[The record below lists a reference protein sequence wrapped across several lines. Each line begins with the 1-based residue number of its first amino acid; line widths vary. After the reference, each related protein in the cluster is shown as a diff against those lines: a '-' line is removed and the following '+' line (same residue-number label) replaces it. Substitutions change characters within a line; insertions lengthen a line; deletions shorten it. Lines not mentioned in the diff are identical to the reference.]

1 MLFEGV
7 EMGDLKRLVEPN
19 LTIDTYR
26 SKMGDDKDICVLSFT
41 IMGKEPAGDLV
52 NFIEK
57 SYDWVLD
64 GDVSSGEQADGN
76 YLVFVEVERN
86 EKVCD
91 HIVVMMKDLMN
102 LTEQKI
108 DDWTFTYYKG
118 NNPYPLTVE
127 NLVKHVITSSEKY
140 QQKMEEI
147 TKESVELDKLRA
159 ISGIKVGKKMVNDN
173 DIRSIQIAAGIL

>member
-26 SKMGDDKDICVLSFT
+26 SKMGDDKDICVISFT

-64 GDVSSGEQADGN
+64 GDISSGEASDGN
-76 YLVFVEVERN
+76 YLVFVEIERN
-86 EKVCD
+86 EKACD
-91 HIVVMMKDLMN
+91 HIMVMMKDIMN

-108 DDWTFTYYKG
+108 DDWTFSYYKG
-118 NNPYPLTVE
+118 VAKYPLTVE
-127 NLVKHVITSSEKY
+127 QLVKHVITSPLKY
-140 QQKMEEI
+140 QQKMEEL
-147 TKESVELDKLRA
+147 TQESLNLDHLRA
-159 ISGIKVGKKMVNDN
+159 ISGINVGKKKISDP
-173 DIRSIQIAAGIL
+173 DIKAIMAAAGIL